1 MAVNTIVEYK
11 EKLNSEAFSER
22 NEAEKWFSGIIL
34 QFHRSKID
42 ALNLYHLQDDAFQKT
57 NKS

>member
-11 EKLNSEAFSER
+11 EKLNSETFAER

-42 ALNLYHLQDDAFQKT
+42 SLNLYHLQDDAF
-57 NKS
+57 